1 MHEVTIEGYIYGLQ
15 KDRFIVMAF
24 NINKL
29 KNIIATYGELNYVPL
44 IDRNGIKVKYGFA
57 IKMAKTMGMPIG
69 VFMSQYSGHNLVI
82 QATVKKNTKMQNGQV
97 STSLTLT
104 ATSIT
109 LSDRDTVTEYTQ
121 DCTEYT
127 QDCTEDTQ

>member
-1 MHEVTIEGYIYGLQ
+1 MHEVTIEGYIYELQ

-57 IKMAKTMGMPIG
+57 IKMAKTCVTMLLLTTAYILDIHYIS
-69 VFMSQYSGHNLVI
+69 FFVI
-82 QATVKKNTKMQNGQV
+82 NRKSAFF
-97 STSLTLT
+97 LTLVVN
-104 ATSIT
+104 SYIP
-109 LSDRDTVTEYTQ
+109 R
-121 DCTEYT
+121 
-127 QDCTEDTQ
+127 